1 MPTIPRYSSQETPG
15 VSQARQSIQSS
26 PDAFGA
32 AQGRAMQDV
41 SRGLDVVAARFEEM
55 QAEADETAA
64 TEAYVAASDDLRNR
78 MRGENGFLTLQGE
91 NAEEGYNAL
100 LKDVDDL
107 PNRYASGLSPAAR
120 EIFEANWVNRRE
132 SAANQG
138 ATHVFNQRQA
148 RREAAVSAE
157 ITDRRNNAIENFADP
172 TAFNGELAAAEGA
185 VRRRGATLGL
195 DPDAINAAV
204 DENRS
209 ATILVAV
216 NAALDNGDTASAQR
230 LVETY
235 GGDDGFLIGADRASA
250 EGLIRTATERTRD
263 QATTDEL
270 YARFGSDERAAIRFI
285 RANYEGEEED
295 RLISRYAAR
304 AAEDAA
310 SSDAVEVAL
319 IERAQEVVDA
329 GGSIY
334 DMSAGEYAALPA
346 PAREYF
352 LRRER
357 GEPSRTDYEAFSA
370 YMQLEPQQ
378 LRDILPSV
386 IRTHLEDDEYNQ
398 VINRRNNTMSE
409 SDFTRIQTVNSV
421 VSTVAEN
428 NDFNEE
434 KTSQFFRSVQTR
446 IRAEEEVQ
454 GRRLT
459 LIETEEIANAY
470 AAEVVFS
477 RPRDG
482 IGRIFGGSRSTTVRP
497 GVLDD
502 DRPVLENVPVRHR
515 QAVVAAFAGVRGGV
529 AEDVAEES
537 YSRALVYLNQQG
549 LPVNSFTIEDRV
561 GFEYLLELNRLEEA
575 VINADSA
582 GQ

>member
-1 MPTIPRYSSQETPG
+1 MPTIPRYSSQEAPG

-41 SRGLDVVAARFEEM
+41 SRGLDAVAARFEEM

-100 LKDVDDL
+100 LKDVDVL

-120 EIFEANWVNRRE
+120 EIFDANWVNRRE

-157 ITDRRNNAIENFADP
+157 ITDRRNNAIESYGDP

-235 GGDDGFLIGADRASA
+235 GGDDGFLVGADRANA
-250 EGLIRTATERTRD
+250 VALVRTATERTQD

-270 YARFGSDERAAIRFI
+270 YARFGSDVRAAIRFI

-295 RLISRYAAR
+295 RLISRYGGR

-310 SSDAVEVAL
+310 SSDAVEAAL

-378 LRDILPSV
+378 LRDIPTSV
-386 IRTHLEDDEYNQ
+386 IRTHLEDAEYSQ
-398 VINRRNNTMSE
+398 VIARRNDTMSE

-421 VSTVAEN
+421 VSTVAESN
-428 NDFNEE
+428 NFNEE
-434 KTSQFFRSVQTR
+434 KTSQFFASVQTR

-459 LIETEEIANAY
+459 PTETEEIANAY

-482 IGRIFGGSRSTTVRP
+482 IGRIIGGNRSTTVRP
-497 GVLDD
+497 GVPDD

-515 QAVVAAFAGVRGGV
+515 QAVVAAFAGASV

-537 YSRALVYLNQQG
+537 YSRALAYLNRQG

-561 GFEYLLELNRLEEA
+561 GHEYLLELRRLEEA